1 MLNGRFAAGKDD
13 NVLIRDLLRLN
24 IDIIYYTKYR
34 DIAFRDATY
43 IEELNMVSMS
53 SPAFYIWIRLILIHL

>member
-24 IDIIYYTKYR
+24 IDIIY
-34 DIAFRDATY
+34 IIPS
-43 IEELNMVSMS
+43 IE
-53 SPAFYIWIRLILIHL
+53 ILLFVMQHILRN